1 MDLFLRNAGKQG
13 QIPASFLLR
22 VYQFGG
28 EEMIEI
34 VLNDPEN
41 EEVIA
46 KVRNRVNETMKKY
59 PLFAW

>member
-1 MDLFLRNAGKQG
+1 MVEIA
-13 QIPASFLLR
+13 
-22 VYQFGG
+22 
-28 EEMIEI
+28 EMIEI